1 MDELDRRIHL
11 LENLRRLDY
20 QIIEKKQTEPDAV
33 DKLKQQRDELRYEL
47 NTIMPKT
54 AA

>member
-1 MDELDRRIHL
+1 MDELDRRISL

-20 QIIEKKQTEPDAV
+20 QIIDKKQSEPEIV
-33 DKLKQQRDELRYEL
+33 DKLKQLRDELRYEL
-47 NTIMPKT
+47 NTILPRT